1 MTPAVGA
8 SVRLYPNGLP
18 WDQSDCNL
26 WMVGREE
33 EWLLLKPVL
42 ILFPRK
48 EAVLHGLIPIQYFM
62 ALVLHLLSS

>member
-1 MTPAVGA
+1 
-8 SVRLYPNGLP
+8 
-18 WDQSDCNL
+18 
-26 WMVGREE
+26 MVGREE

-48 EAVLHGLIPIQYFM
+48 EAVLHGLIPIHYFG